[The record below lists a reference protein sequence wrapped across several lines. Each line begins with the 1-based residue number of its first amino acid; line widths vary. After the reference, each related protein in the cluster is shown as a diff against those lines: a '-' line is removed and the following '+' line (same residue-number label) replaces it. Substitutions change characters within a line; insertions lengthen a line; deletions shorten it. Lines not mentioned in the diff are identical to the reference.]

1 MNQEIKIPKIQ
12 YQELGIHVFCINFL
26 LLRADPEV
34 RLGYGALSP
43 KARNKTKG
51 FGHFSTLSSPKDL
64 IESQWT
70 VI

>member
-34 RLGYGALSP
+34 RLEYEGIVAESA
-43 KARNKTKG
+43 K
-51 FGHFSTLSSPKDL
+51 KDKRFRPF
-64 IESQWT
+64 
-70 VI
+70 